1 MKTIKTLCWLIL
13 LPFLIPGA
21 SAFAA
26 EAAAKQP
33 APQTQQAQA
42 GGARLIR
49 PGDVLKISVWKYSD
63 MNASLAVGPEGYVSY
78 SFVGD
83 IPVVGKTTED
93 VRRVI
98 TDKLNQQYIAN
109 PQVDVQLEAQQLVVF
124 VVGEVVKPGSYPYQA
139 GLDPLKAIALAG
151 GFTDFASRKASI
163 IRKDPATGK
172 DLEIKVNLRK
182 LMKADQSRDAYMI
195 QPGDMVVVKRSWF

>member
-1 MKTIKTLCWLIL
+1 MNMKRTTCLIVTVALIL
-13 LPFLIPGA
+13 AAP
-21 SAFAA
+21 AFAA
-26 EAAAKQP
+26 ETAAKQP
-33 APQTQQAQA
+33 PQQAQPVP
-42 GGARLIR
+42 GTGARLIR

-124 VVGEVVKPGSYPYQA
+124 VVGEVVRPGSYPYQP

-172 DLEIKVNLRK
+172 DTEIKANLKK
-182 LMKADQSRDAYMI
+182 LMKADQNREAYSI